1 MINETESIMPKVQTS
16 LRIDEESLHEAK
28 TILNSLGMNFTEA
41 VNVFTCMVV
50 QHKGLPFDV
59 KIPNKATA
67 KVIKEAREGTNV
79 EDFSL
84 DEIK

>member
-1 MINETESIMPKVQTS
+1 MSKVQTS
-16 LRIDEESLHEAK
+16 LRIDEESLNEAK

-41 VNVFTCMVV
+41 VNVFTSMVV

-59 KIPNKATA
+59 KLPNKTTI

-79 EDFSL
+79 EDLSL
-84 DEIK
+84 DELSN